1 MAKLVYEIEVSDKR
15 LMSGV
20 FANLWQSSSP
30 WVGQIEWDWEAEPV
44 QTAVEVI
51 YDDPEGEEGE
61 MTGRTVVTVEDLAK
75 AYSKMLSEGLYHCG
89 ELVSPDLGEW
99 DSCVSDYV
107 LQFAIF
113 GELIYG

>member
-1 MAKLVYEIEVSDKR
+1 
-15 LMSGV
+15 V
-20 FANLWQSSSP
+20 FNNLWQSSSP
-30 WVGQIEWDWEAEPV
+30 WVGQIDWDWQAVPA

-61 MTGRTVVTVEDLAK
+61 MTGLTVVTVEDLAN
-75 AYSKMLSEGLYHCG
+75 AYSKILSEGLYHCG
-89 ELVSPDLGEW
+89 GLVSPDLDEW
-99 DSCVSDYV
+99 DACVSDYV